1 MNNDTRPTAHC
12 RKRSIHLA
20 AILLAVILAV
30 TAAVPGT
37 GVTARAAV
45 SKQMSYTVAQRS
57 IDTLAVDVMLQKYG
71 KGTARRAALGSKYT
85 AVQARVNAFCKNRT
99 LLLDCMV
106 EYVLAGYAGTEE
118 TRKYALG
125 SYYDEVQALI
135 NKKFGVTPAASQTAA
150 QTQPEEEA
158 AQAAAPTTT
167 TTTTTSKTASAPSAA
182 AITKG
187 KAIAEYAA
195 SWYKTFYYKY
205 GGNSTKQAKG
215 YGMDCVSY
223 VQMVLKHFGISYSRT
238 MGKEVK
244 SLADAIPGD
253 IIFLRTSKTDTVWH
267 PAVYVGNNQY
277 LICSNVVPYRS
288 GNAKDGTTGGVK
300 YASLTSSNMW
310 RLRTIRRVSG

>member
-1 MNNDTRPTAHC
+1 MINESRPAARRGRKSMN
-12 RKRSIHLA
+12 LA
-20 AILLAVILAV
+20 AILLAVTLAF
-30 TAAVPGT
+30 TPAMPA
-37 GVTARAAV
+37 VTARAAV

-57 IDTLAVDVMLQKYG
+57 IDTLAVDVMLRKYG

-85 AVQARVNAFCKNRT
+85 AVQARVNQFCKNRT
-99 LLLDCMV
+99 LLLDKMV
-106 EYVLAGYAGTEE
+106 EYVLAGYAGTEA
-118 TRKYALG
+118 TRQVALG

-135 NKKFGVTPAASQTAA
+135 NKKFGVTPAA
-150 QTQPEEEA
+150 
-158 AQAAAPTTT
+158 APAKTETKT
-167 TTTTTSKTASAPSAA
+167 ETKAETKTETASSPAVSASVSV
-182 AITKG
+182 KG

-223 VQMVLKHFGISYSRT
+223 VQMVLKHFGISFSRT

-244 SLADAIPGD
+244 SLSAALPGD

-277 LICSNVVPYRS
+277 LICSNSVPYRS

-310 RLRTIRRVSG
+310 RIRTIRRVAD